1 MDTQTLMLLLLTG
14 LTAGILGGFIGVGGG
29 VIIVPAMVYFM
40 GMDQH
45 MAQGTSVAMML
56 PPIGILAYM
65 NYHKAGAADFKAGM
79 ILALTFIIGGY
90 LGSKWSL
97 KLDPN
102 RVKLIFGFFMVFVAF
117 RMIFTAWKSMQTP

>member
-1 MDTQTLMLLLLTG
+1 
-14 LTAGILGGFIGVGGG
+14 
-29 VIIVPAMVYFM
+29 
-40 GMDQH
+40 
-45 MAQGTSVAMML
+45 
-56 PPIGILAYM
+56 LAYM